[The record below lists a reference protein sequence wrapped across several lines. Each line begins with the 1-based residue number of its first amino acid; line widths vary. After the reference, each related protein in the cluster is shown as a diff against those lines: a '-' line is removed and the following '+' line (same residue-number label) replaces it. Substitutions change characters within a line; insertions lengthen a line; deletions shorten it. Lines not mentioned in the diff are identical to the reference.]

1 MVSEAALVLIAVLRF
16 AVLVQH
22 GIERL
27 AFALCHRVLKLT
39 HLLFKGDQPLKD
51 AQCGIDHGCR
61 ATKVDVL
68 GENTD
73 AKSADTLKRPLVG
86 TLKSHYQTENG
97 CLAGAISAHKANV
110 FTGIDLK
117 IYGAQN
123 ILRAVGFMNIS
134 EAKKHYR

>member
-1 MVSEAALVLIAVLRF
+1 VL
-16 AVLVQH
+16 
-22 GIERL
+22 E
-27 AFALCHRVLKLT
+27 LT
-39 HLLFKGDQPLKD
+39 HLLFKGDQPLED
-51 AQCGIDHGCR
+51 AKRGIDHGRR

-68 GENTD
+68 GENTN
-73 AKSADTLKRPLVG
+73 AKSPDTLERPLVG
-86 TLKSHYQTENG
+86 ALESHYQTENC
-97 CLAGAISAHKANV
+97 CLAGAISANKADV